1 MERTETARHHQELAP
16 LEKVSESLCKSLF
29 HENLLAQSS
38 DLGELH
44 LKNTHAGVLSK
55 KKRRPSLDAALVRD
69 LEYKFP
75 SIFFILAM
83 TSVGWLITSLTIFSS
98 SSPCTG
104 SRSNCRLSISVR
116 NSGSF
121 MVALNASRKILM
133 RSAGMPGVPIIGL
146 PSWPE
151 ASISVARRRLGSS
164 VL

>member
-1 MERTETARHHQELAP
+1 MKRTETARHHQELAP

-69 LEYKFP
+69 LEYQFP
-75 SIFFILAM
+75 SSFFILAM
-83 TSVGWLITSLTIFSS
+83 TSGGWLITSLTIFSS
-98 SSPCTG
+98 SSPGTG
-104 SRSNCRLSISVR
+104 SRSNCRLSISAR

-121 MVALNASRKILM
+121 TVALKASRRIFT
-133 RSAGMPGVPIIGL
+133 RSAGIPGVPITGR
-146 PSWPE
+146 PSWQD
-151 ASISVARRRLGSS
+151 ASMSIASRR
-164 VL
+164 